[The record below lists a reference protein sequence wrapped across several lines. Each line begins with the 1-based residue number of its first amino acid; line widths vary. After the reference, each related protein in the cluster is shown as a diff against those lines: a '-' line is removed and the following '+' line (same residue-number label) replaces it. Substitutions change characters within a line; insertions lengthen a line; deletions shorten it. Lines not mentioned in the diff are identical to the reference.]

1 MTDYE
6 FLNKY
11 NKKIDIKP
19 LLICKINKELKIK
32 NIIGDTDNIFNVE
45 SDISIKDNCIILES
59 NYSEISNK
67 SFESLNASIERIDKG
82 ITIKESTSV
91 FIGKKY
97 GIWYEVDVTKEDNN
111 INLIWY
117 YIQNNKKILEGFSLD
132 KIKKSEGK
140 IEYFADVSHEL
151 RTPLNVILGVVQLL
165 SFQLDNGN
173 INDRDNKLTEYLSIT
188 RFNSLR
194 LLRLVNNII
203 DLTKI
208 DSGYLEI
215 TQKKCNIVSFVED
228 ITDSITPY
236 IENKNI
242 NVTFDTDSEE
252 IIALI
257 DPIKMEKVILNILS
271 NAIKFTPNDGKIWV
285 NISRDEN
292 INISIK
298 DTGVG
303 MDHDKID
310 IIFERYAQI
319 NTSYIRKNEGSGI
332 GLSLARHITNQ
343 HGGDIIVK
351 SEKDKGSEFII
362 KLPLDLNIQREDD
375 FEAYEYRSETIEL
388 ELSDICFHK

>member
-45 SDISIKDNCIILES
+45 SDISIKDNCIILDG